1 MVVFDIETS
10 NTIRCVPY
18 ADCTYRRSKLS
29 GKYNRDITK
38 REHEKFKN
46 VCIVCKGLDNI
57 NELIDYVSQFE
68 VEAKTTNNKTVK
80 FNSNIS
86 NN

>member
-1 MVVFDIETS
+1 MVVYDIETS
-10 NTIRCVPY
+10 NTIRCVTY
-18 ADCTYRRSKLS
+18 ADCTYRLSKLS

-38 REHEKFKN
+38 REHEKCKN
-46 VCIVCKGLDNI
+46 VCIVSKGLDNI

-68 VEAKTTNNKTVK
+68 GEAKTTNNKNVK

-86 NN
+86 NV